1 MAFRSDIGPSLPPEL
16 IDLIIDA
23 TAEDKETLRVFSVVS
38 KSCLPRCRK
47 YLFRSIE
54 FSTDR
59 GENILA
65 ERHES
70 LRSIIAR
77 DSQVQ
82 TYVEKLLLRDIEI
95 SRTPLPWMITNTRFH
110 ETLDLLRS
118 HLKCFT
124 LIADDYEWNTFP
136 ASLKLAL
143 TSIFTSPHLSFIHL
157 QGLQA
162 IPRACCVAF
171 GSQVADLTI
180 VTSDFTDMVDPDLP
194 VAEDNL
200 IPQNLYW
207 LHLEDVNE
215 RSIEN
220 LLNAWIPVPSEDHDR
235 PLFPHLTALSVGP
248 THEDALGPIWE
259 LVQAGKETIQ
269 YFYWDYAYGSQ
280 ARPLNAR
287 SLNLGILQQLF
298 AIKYEVTF
306 YPDDEAEA
314 MPNPPDHFDGLIS
327 LLQTV
332 KPGTI
337 QKLDVKI
344 DFKNFHDAV
353 ESLRR
358 HDGWSGLDHVLAS
371 DSKFDY
377 VDQFIMEL
385 DLETLFSEDDIY
397 VETDLTVLKAEME
410 TLLEARLPSLSNS
423 YIFILTV
430 ERQRI

>member
-1 MAFRSDIGPSLPPEL
+1 
-16 IDLIIDA
+16 
-23 TAEDKETLRVFSVVS
+23 
-38 KSCLPRCRK
+38 
-47 YLFRSIE
+47 
-54 FSTDR
+54 
-59 GENILA
+59 
-65 ERHES
+65 
-70 LRSIIAR
+70 
-77 DSQVQ
+77 
-82 TYVEKLLLRDIEI
+82 
-95 SRTPLPWMITNTRFH
+95 
-110 ETLDLLRS
+110 
-118 HLKCFT
+118 
-124 LIADDYEWNTFP
+124 
-136 ASLKLAL
+136 
-143 TSIFTSPHLSFIHL
+143 
-157 QGLQA
+157 
-162 IPRACCVAF
+162 
-171 GSQVADLTI
+171 
-180 VTSDFTDMVDPDLP
+180 
-194 VAEDNL
+194 
-200 IPQNLYW
+200 
-207 LHLEDVNE
+207 
-215 RSIEN
+215 
-220 LLNAWIPVPSEDHDR
+220 
-235 PLFPHLTALSVGP
+235 ALSVGP

-358 HDGWSGLDHVLAS
+358 HDGWSGFDHVLAS
-371 DSKFDY
+371 DSKFDN

-430 ERQRI
+430 ERQ